1 MTTASLLTPPLAGT
15 GRRGP
20 VADWVAST
28 RAELFRLRRWP
39 AAWVIATA
47 WLALA
52 LVFGYVFN
60 YISYTTGE
68 SGFSNDGQP
77 TQDLLAEILPAAV
90 PTVFVQ
96 GMPLF
101 GGALMIVLGAMAAG
115 NGYGW
120 GTWKTVYT
128 QGPRRVVVAAG
139 LLTALLVWT
148 AGLLLTT
155 VVACLGAALLVAVGE
170 GQTITWPTLSALA
183 ESTVS
188 GYLVLAV
195 WLFAGVL
202 LGTLARSPALSVGLG
217 IVWAVVVENLLRGVG
232 GTIGAIGA
240 LTEWLPGT
248 AAGSLVGA
256 LVGDSEGT
264 PGVLSVLGQ
273 ERATWLLVAYA
284 VALPLLTLAL
294 VHRRD
299 VA

>member
-1 MTTASLLTPPLAGT
+1 MTSASLLTPPLARPGH
-15 GRRGP
+15 RGP
-20 VADWVAST
+20 VADWLAST

-39 AAWVIATA
+39 AAWVVAAA

-60 YISYTTGE
+60 YVSYTTGE
-68 SGFSNDGQP
+68 SGFSNDGVP
-77 TQDLLAEILPAAV
+77 TGELLAEILPPAV

-101 GGALMIVLGAMAAG
+101 GGALMIVLGAMTAG

-139 LLTALLVWT
+139 MLTALLVWA
-148 AGLLLTT
+148 AGLLATT
-155 VVACLGAALLVAVGE
+155 VVACLGAATVIAVAEDQV
-170 GQTITWPTLSALA
+170 ITWPTMSALA
-183 ESTVS
+183 ESTAS

-195 WLFAGVL
+195 WLLAGVL

-232 GTIGAIGA
+232 GTISAIGT

-273 ERATWLLVAYA
+273 ERATWVLAGYA
-284 VALPLLTLAL
+284 VLLPVVTLAL